1 MMEAIEFLANVT
13 AYSILIE
20 TIFEVAIA
28 VFAIIVFI
36 WIFLTSF

>member
-20 TIFEVAIA
+20 TIFEVAIT